1 MSGQDSTMMPFTDTL
16 DAVKYTLPQ
25 SVFDLSMV
33 AEGIV
38 PVEGGLNLVEKMQ
51 IFNPV
56 WLFIYL
62 FILLGFFAWIRLY
75 YGNILIQ
82 TVQASANFQV
92 ATRMFKD
99 NSLLQSQLDKILY
112 ALYFMSMAFLLFIV
126 KEEVELTP
134 NNLNGILLYLFNL
147 ALLVGIF
154 FGRIVLINLTGL
166 LFNRIRIFREYL
178 YNIFIFNKLMGMI
191 ILPLLLFVV
200 YTSGVL
206 QGVFFW
212 LTVFTVVLVVMMRLF
227 RSVIFSFKKD
237 VSLFYMFL
245 YLCALEIVPLVL
257 LYKWLE
263 GIL

>member
-1 MSGQDSTMMPFTDTL
+1 MSGQNSTMMPFTDTL
-16 DAVKYTLPQ
+16 EAVKDTLPQ
-25 SVFDLSMV
+25 SVFELSKI

-38 PVEGGLNLVEKMQ
+38 PVEGGLNLIEKSQ

-82 TVQASANFQV
+82 TVQASTNFQV

-99 NSLLQSQLDKILY
+99 NSLLQNQLDKTLY
-112 ALYFMSMAFLLFIV
+112 ALYFLSMAFLLFIV
-126 KEEVELTP
+126 EEEVELTP

-154 FGRIVLINLTGL
+154 FGRIVLINLAGL
-166 LFNRIRIFREYL
+166 IFNRIRIFREYL
-178 YNIFIFNKLMGMI
+178 YNVFIFNKLIGMI

-206 QGVFFW
+206 RGMFLW
-212 LTVFTVVLVVMMRLF
+212 LTMFTVALVVMMRLF

-245 YLCALEIVPLVL
+245 YLCALEIVPLAL